1 MFNFRDQSSVQN
13 VAAFLTTGRGALI
26 CSDTEVG
33 NCWIRPSGLFASELI
48 LKPWS
53 RTHRRRMARKNNAE
67 SSTLDF
73 ATQFYLDRSYKSEN
87 LFKKNPSCLLGGTK
101 KAGKCDL

>member
-1 MFNFRDQSSVQN
+1 MFGFCDHSSVKN

-33 NCWIRPSGLFASELI
+33 NCCIRPSGFFASELI

-53 RTHRRRMARKNNAE
+53 RTHRTRMASKIM
-67 SSTLDF
+67 
-73 ATQFYLDRSYKSEN
+73 
-87 LFKKNPSCLLGGTK
+87 
-101 KAGKCDL
+101 